1 MGPSPPLHVRLLAQ
15 QDYVRPKVVLLGLE
29 DILTAEFKRIVSNQS
44 TEVCFVPSLS
54 ALGSL
59 GPLNQMHAGL
69 IFCSAKAEQ
78 YVPLLQMIE
87 RETLNLPVVVVSRL
101 PEVAEWIEALEKG
114 AADYCSPPFD
124 SNHIQQILDQRFD
137 AYPGTWHSKV
147 RKFFEF

>member
-1 MGPSPPLHVRLLAQ
+1 MGQ
-15 QDYVRPKVVLLGLE
+15 QDYVRPKVVLLGRE
-29 DILTAEFKRIVSNQS
+29 DILAAELKRIVSNQG

-59 GPLNQMHAGL
+59 GSLNQMHAGL
-69 IFCSAKAEQ
+69 IFCGAKAEQ

-124 SNHIQQILDQRFD
+124 PNYIQRMLDQRLD
-137 AYPGTWHSKV
+137 AYPVTWHSKV